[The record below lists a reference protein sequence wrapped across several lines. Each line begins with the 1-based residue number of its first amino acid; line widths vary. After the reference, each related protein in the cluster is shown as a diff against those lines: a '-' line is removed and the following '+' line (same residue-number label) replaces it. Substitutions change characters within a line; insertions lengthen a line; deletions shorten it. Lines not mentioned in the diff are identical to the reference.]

1 MGNVIV
7 TPMDVIKTR
16 VQAAKGTKMNASFY
30 EMFKRTLKAE
40 GVRALFKG
48 ATMLSCVQAPLFAI
62 MTTDFELQKRSIASK

>member
-40 GVRALFKG
+40 GVRALFKSFD
-48 ATMLSCVQAPLFAI
+48 AYL
-62 MTTDFELQKRSIASK
+62 RSGSYVCHHDDGF